1 MSSSSGFCIWR
12 PSLDVDSPAVADS
25 TLSPRV
31 LLVDDH
37 EIYRAGL
44 RGLLEEAGIDIVG
57 EAANGEAAVSLVEEK
72 HPNVVIMDLNMPG
85 IGGIEATREIT
96 TLSPL
101 TRVIMLT
108 VSSAAPDITDAVLAG
123 ACGYLL
129 KSATTQEIVNGIGAA
144 SRGDALL
151 SPSVAA
157 KLLDRVREAPVRPE
171 VPDAAQASL
180 TEREIEVLKLLSSG
194 MDNAEIGRT
203 LFISPS
209 TVKNHIS
216 SILLKL
222 QIENR
227 IQAAVYAV
235 RSGLA

>member
-1 MSSSSGFCIWR
+1 MG
-12 PSLDVDSPAVADS
+12 PPP
-25 TLSPRV
+25 SPRV

-57 EAANGEAAVSLVEEK
+57 EAATGEGAVEVVKDK

-85 IGGIEATREIT
+85 IGGIEATRQIT
-96 TLSPL
+96 TVAPL
-101 TRVIMLT
+101 ARVIMLT

-129 KSATTQEIVNGIGAA
+129 KSATTQEIVSGIAAA
-144 SRGDALL
+144 SRGEALL

-157 KLLDRVREAPVRPE
+157 KLLERVREQPVAPT
-171 VPDAAQASL
+171 VPDPSSASL
-180 TEREIEVLKLLSSG
+180 TARELEVLRLLSSG

-235 RSGLA
+235 RSGLV

>member
-1 MSSSSGFCIWR
+1 
-12 PSLDVDSPAVADS
+12 VDSA
-25 TLSPRV
+25 LNPRV

-57 EAANGEAAVSLVEEK
+57 EAGNGEDALALVEQK

-85 IGGIEATREIT
+85 MGGIEAARQIS
-96 TLSPL
+96 TLAPL

-129 KSATTQEIVNGIGAA
+129 KSATTQEIVTGITAA
-144 SRGDALL
+144 ARGDALL

-157 KLLDRVREAPVRPE
+157 KLLERVREAPVRPN
-171 VPDAAQASL
+171 VPDPASASL
-180 TEREIEVLKLLSSG
+180 TDREIEVLRLLSSG

-235 RSGLA
+235 RSGLV

>member
-1 MSSSSGFCIWR
+1 
-12 PSLDVDSPAVADS
+12 VADS
-25 TLSPRV
+25 PLNPRV

-57 EAANGEAAVSLVEEK
+57 EAASGEGALALVEEK

-85 IGGIEATREIT
+85 MGGIEAARQIA
-96 TLSPL
+96 TLAPL

-129 KSATTQEIVNGIGAA
+129 KSATTQEIVGGITAA

-157 KLLDRVREAPVRPE
+157 KLLERVREAPVRPNI
-171 VPDAAQASL
+171 PDPASASL
-180 TEREIEVLKLLSSG
+180 TDRELEVLRLLSSG

-235 RSGLA
+235 RSGLV

>member
-1 MSSSSGFCIWR
+1 MLEPTS
-12 PSLDVDSPAVADS
+12 
-25 TLSPRV
+25 SPRV

-44 RGLLEEAGIDIVG
+44 RGLLEEQGIDIVG
-57 EAANGEAAVSLVEEK
+57 EAVNGESALALVEGK

-85 IGGIEATREIT
+85 IGGIEATRQIT
-96 TLSPL
+96 TLAPL

-129 KSATTQEIVNGIGAA
+129 KSATTQEIVSGIAAA

-157 KLLDRVREAPVRPE
+157 RLLERVRESPVRQAVLDP
-171 VPDAAQASL
+171 ARASL
-180 TEREIEVLKLLSSG
+180 TEREIDVLRLLASG

>member
-1 MSSSSGFCIWR
+1 V
-12 PSLDVDSPAVADS
+12 VDSAPN
-25 TLSPRV
+25 PRV

-44 RGLLEEAGIDIVG
+44 RGLLVEAGTDIVG
-57 EAANGEAAVSLVEEK
+57 EAATGEGALELVEEK

-85 IGGIEATREIT
+85 IGGIEATRQIT
-96 TLSPL
+96 TLAPL

-129 KSATTQEIVNGIGAA
+129 KSATTQEIVSGIAA
-144 SRGDALL
+144 AARGDALL

-157 KLLDRVREAPVRPE
+157 RLLERVRETPVRPS
-171 VPDAAQASL
+171 VPDPASASL
-180 TEREIEVLKLLSSG
+180 TDREIEVLRLLASG

>member
-1 MSSSSGFCIWR
+1 
-12 PSLDVDSPAVADS
+12 
-25 TLSPRV
+25 
-31 LLVDDH
+31 VDDH

-57 EAANGEAAVSLVEEK
+57 EAANGEDALRLVEEK

-85 IGGIEATREIT
+85 IGGIEATRQIT
-96 TLSPL
+96 TVAPL
-101 TRVIMLT
+101 ANVVMLT

-129 KSATTQEIVNGIGAA
+129 KSATTQEIVSGIAA
-144 SRGDALL
+144 AARGDALL

-157 KLLDRVREAPVRPE
+157 KLLERVREQPARQS
-171 VPDAAQASL
+171 VPDPASASL
-180 TEREIEVLKLLSSG
+180 TDREIEVLRLLSSG

-235 RSGLA
+235 RSGLV

>member
-1 MSSSSGFCIWR
+1 M
-12 PSLDVDSPAVADS
+12 VDSPV
-25 TLSPRV
+25 SPRV

-57 EAANGEAAVSLVEEK
+57 EAATGEAAVELVEEK

-85 IGGIEATREIT
+85 IGGIDATRQI
-96 TLSPL
+96 SMVAPL
-101 TRVIMLT
+101 ARVIMLT
-108 VSSAAPDITDAVLAG
+108 VSSAAPDPT
-123 ACGYLL
+123 
-129 KSATTQEIVNGIGAA
+129 S
-144 SRGDALL
+144 
-151 SPSVAA
+151 
-157 KLLDRVREAPVRPE
+157 
-171 VPDAAQASL
+171 ASL
-180 TEREIEVLKLLSSG
+180 TGREHEVLRLLSSG

-235 RSGLA
+235 RSGLV

>member
-1 MSSSSGFCIWR
+1 MQE
-12 PSLDVDSPAVADS
+12 PTV
-25 TLSPRV
+25 SPRV

-44 RGLLEEAGIDIVG
+44 RGLLEEQGIDIVG
-57 EAANGEAAVSLVEEK
+57 EAANGEDALQLVEGK
-72 HPNVVIMDLNMPG
+72 HPSVVIMDLNMPG
-85 IGGIEATREIT
+85 IGGIEATRQIAT
-96 TLSPL
+96 VAPL

-129 KSATTQEIVNGIGAA
+129 KSATTQEIVAGIGAA
-144 SRGDALL
+144 ARGDALL

-157 KLLDRVREAPVRPE
+157 KLLDRVREAPARPA
-171 VPDAAQASL
+171 VPDPAQASL
-180 TEREIEVLKLLSSG
+180 TERELEVLRLLASG

-235 RSGLA
+235 RSGLV

>member
-1 MSSSSGFCIWR
+1 MVESI
-12 PSLDVDSPAVADS
+12 P
-25 TLSPRV
+25 SPRV

-44 RGLLEEAGIDIVG
+44 RGLLEEAGTDIVG
-57 EAANGEAAVSLVEEK
+57 EAATGESALEIVEEK

-85 IGGIEATREIT
+85 IGGIEATRQIT
-96 TLSPL
+96 TLAPL

-129 KSATTQEIVNGIGAA
+129 KSATTQEIVAGIAA
-144 SRGDALL
+144 AARGDALL

-157 KLLDRVREAPVRPE
+157 RLLERVRETPVRPS
-171 VPDAAQASL
+171 VPDPASASL
-180 TEREIEVLKLLSSG
+180 TERELEVLRLLASG

>member
-1 MSSSSGFCIWR
+1 MAEL
-12 PSLDVDSPAVADS
+12 P
-25 TLSPRV
+25 SPRV

-57 EAANGEAAVSLVEEK
+57 EASNGEAAIELVEQK

-85 IGGIEATREIT
+85 IGGIEAARQIA

-129 KSATTQEIVNGIGAA
+129 KSATTQEIVTGISAA

-151 SPSVAA
+151 SPSIAA
-157 KLLDRVREAPVRPE
+157 KLLERVREAPVRPN
-171 VPDAAQASL
+171 VPDPASASL
-180 TEREIEVLKLLSSG
+180 TDREIEVLRLLSSG

-235 RSGLA
+235 RSGLV

>member
-1 MSSSSGFCIWR
+1 VTDTA
-12 PSLDVDSPAVADS
+12 P
-25 TLSPRV
+25 SPRV

-57 EAANGEAAVSLVEEK
+57 EAANGETALDLVEEK

-85 IGGIEATREIT
+85 IGGIEATRQIT
-96 TLSPL
+96 TIAPL

-129 KSATTQEIVNGIGAA
+129 KSATTQEIVSGIAAA

-157 KLLDRVREAPVRPE
+157 KLLERVRETPVRAA
-171 VPDAAQASL
+171 VPDPASASL
-180 TEREIEVLKLLSSG
+180 TERELEVLRLLSSG

-235 RSGLA
+235 RSGLV

>member
-1 MSSSSGFCIWR
+1 MPESV
-12 PSLDVDSPAVADS
+12 P
-25 TLSPRV
+25 SPRV

-44 RGLLEEAGIDIVG
+44 RGLLEEQGIDIVG
-57 EAANGEAAVSLVEEK
+57 EASNGEDALELVEEK
-72 HPNVVIMDLNMPG
+72 HPGVVIMDLNMPG
-85 IGGIEATREIT
+85 IGGIEATRRIA
-96 TLSPL
+96 TLAPL

-129 KSATTQEIVNGIGAA
+129 KSATTQEIVSGIAA
-144 SRGDALL
+144 AARGDALL

-157 KLLDRVREAPVRPE
+157 KLLERVREYPVRHT
-171 VPDAAQASL
+171 VPDPAQASL
-180 TEREIEVLKLLSSG
+180 TAREIEVLRLLSEG
-194 MDNAEIGRT
+194 LDNAEIGRT

>member
-1 MSSSSGFCIWR
+1 MAE
-12 PSLDVDSPAVADS
+12 PP
-25 TLSPRV
+25 LSPRV

-57 EAANGEAAVSLVEEK
+57 EAASGEVALELVEAK

-85 IGGIEATREIT
+85 IGGIEAARQIATVA
-96 TLSPL
+96 PL
-101 TRVIMLT
+101 ARVIMLT

-129 KSATTQEIVNGIGAA
+129 KSATTQEIVSGIAAA

-157 KLLDRVREAPVRPE
+157 KLLERGREQPARPAGRRAAGAPGGARPDIGFADGPRARSAPVAVVRNGQRGDRP
-171 VPDAAQASL
+171 
-180 TEREIEVLKLLSSG
+180 
-194 MDNAEIGRT
+194 
-203 LFISPS
+203 
-209 TVKNHIS
+209 H
-216 SILLKL
+216 
-222 QIENR
+222 
-227 IQAAVYAV
+227 AVHQPV
-235 RSGLA
+235 

>member
-1 MSSSSGFCIWR
+1 MAES
-12 PSLDVDSPAVADS
+12 A
-25 TLSPRV
+25 LSPRV

-44 RGLLEEAGIDIVG
+44 RGLLEDAGIDIVG
-57 EAANGEAAVSLVEEK
+57 EAATGEGALALVEQK
-72 HPNVVIMDLNMPG
+72 HPSVVIMDLNMPG
-85 IGGIEATREIT
+85 IGGIEATRQIT
-96 TLSPL
+96 TVAPL

-129 KSATTQEIVNGIGAA
+129 KSATTQEIVSGITAA
-144 SRGDALL
+144 ARGDALL

-157 KLLDRVREAPVRPE
+157 KLLERVREAPARPS
-171 VPDAAQASL
+171 VPDPASASL
-180 TEREIEVLKLLSSG
+180 TEREIEVLRLLSSG

-235 RSGLA
+235 RSGLV

>member
-1 MSSSSGFCIWR
+1 V
-12 PSLDVDSPAVADS
+12 VDSA
-25 TLSPRV
+25 LSPRV

-44 RGLLEEAGIDIVG
+44 RGLLEDAGIDIVG
-57 EAANGEAAVSLVEEK
+57 EAANGEAALTLVEQK

-85 IGGIEATREIT
+85 MGGIEAARRIA
-96 TLSPL
+96 TLAPL

-108 VSSAAPDITDAVLAG
+108 VSSAAPDITDAVVAG

-129 KSATTQEIVNGIGAA
+129 KSATTQEIVSGITAA
-144 SRGDALL
+144 AKGDALL

-157 KLLDRVREAPVRPE
+157 KLLERVREAPARPP
-171 VPDAAQASL
+171 VPDPASASL
-180 TEREIEVLKLLSSG
+180 TDREMEVLRLLSSG

-235 RSGLA
+235 RSGLV

>member
-1 MSSSSGFCIWR
+1 M
-12 PSLDVDSPAVADS
+12 ADS
-25 TLSPRV
+25 VASPRV

-44 RGLLEEAGIDIVG
+44 RGLLEEQGIDIVG
-57 EAANGEAAVSLVEEK
+57 EAVNGEGALQLVEEK

-85 IGGIEATREIT
+85 IGGIEATRQIA
-96 TLSPL
+96 TLAPL

-108 VSSAAPDITDAVLAG
+108 VSQAAPDITDAVLAG

-129 KSATTQEIVNGIGAA
+129 KSATTQEIVSGIAA
-144 SRGDALL
+144 AARGDALL

-157 KLLDRVREAPVRPE
+157 KLLERVRETPVRPA
-171 VPDAAQASL
+171 VPDPAQASL
-180 TEREIEVLKLLSSG
+180 TEREIEVLRLLSSG

-235 RSGLA
+235 RSGLV

>member
-1 MSSSSGFCIWR
+1 
-12 PSLDVDSPAVADS
+12 VADPPF
-25 TLSPRV
+25 SPRV

-57 EAANGEAAVSLVEEK
+57 EAPNGEDALSLIEQK

-85 IGGIEATREIT
+85 MGGIEATRQIA
-96 TLSPL
+96 TLAPL

-129 KSATTQEIVNGIGAA
+129 KSSTTTEIVNGISAA
-144 SRGDALL
+144 ARGEALL

-157 KLLDRVREAPVRPE
+157 KLLDRVRESPVRPE

-180 TEREIEVLKLLSSG
+180 TDREIEVLKLLSSG

-235 RSGLA
+235 RSGLV

>member
-1 MSSSSGFCIWR
+1 M
-12 PSLDVDSPAVADS
+12 
-25 TLSPRV
+25 
-31 LLVDDH
+31 
-37 EIYRAGL
+37 
-44 RGLLEEAGIDIVG
+44 RGSA
-57 EAANGEAAVSLVEEK
+57 
-72 HPNVVIMDLNMPG
+72 
-85 IGGIEATREIT
+85 
-96 TLSPL
+96 
-101 TRVIMLT
+101 LT
-108 VSSAAPDITDAVLAG
+108 VRPVYAHRATASARSRVTLGDAIRIVRDVRLAG

-157 KLLDRVREAPVRPE
+157 KLLDRVRESPAPSAA
-171 VPDAAQASL
+171 PDPAQASL
-180 TEREIEVLKLLSSG
+180 TDRELEVLKLLASG
-194 MDNAEIGRT
+194 MDNADIGRS

-235 RSGLA
+235 RSGIV

>member
-1 MSSSSGFCIWR
+1 
-12 PSLDVDSPAVADS
+12 VAE
-25 TLSPRV
+25 LPSPRV

-57 EAANGEAAVSLVEEK
+57 EAANGEGALDLVEQK

-85 IGGIEATREIT
+85 IGGIEAARQIA
-96 TLSPL
+96 TLAPL

-108 VSSAAPDITDAVLAG
+108 VSSAAPDITDAVIAG

-129 KSATTQEIVNGIGAA
+129 KSATTQEIVTGIAAA

-151 SPSVAA
+151 SPSIAA
-157 KLLDRVREAPVRPE
+157 KLLERVREAPVRPN
-171 VPDAAQASL
+171 VPDPASASL
-180 TEREIEVLKLLSSG
+180 TGREIEVLRLLSSG

-235 RSGLA
+235 RSGLV

>member
-1 MSSSSGFCIWR
+1 M
-12 PSLDVDSPAVADS
+12 PDS
-25 TLSPRV
+25 TPSPRV

-44 RGLLEEAGIDIVG
+44 RGLLVEQGIDIVG
-57 EAANGEAAVSLVEEK
+57 EAPNGEQALELVEAK
-72 HPNVVIMDLNMPG
+72 HPSVVIMDLNMPG
-85 IGGIEATREIT
+85 IGGIEATRRIA
-96 TLSPL
+96 TLAPL

-129 KSATTQEIVNGIGAA
+129 KSATTTEIVAGIAA
-144 SRGDALL
+144 AARGDALL

-157 KLLDRVREAPVRPE
+157 KLLERVREAPVRPT
-171 VPDAAQASL
+171 VPDPAQASL
-180 TEREIEVLKLLSSG
+180 TERETEVLRLLASG
-194 MDNAEIGRT
+194 MDNADIGRT

-235 RSGLA
+235 RSGLV

>member
-1 MSSSSGFCIWR
+1 M
-12 PSLDVDSPAVADS
+12 LDSAPN
-25 TLSPRV
+25 PRV

-44 RGLLEEAGIDIVG
+44 RGLLQEAGIDIVG
-57 EAANGEAAVSLVEEK
+57 EAANGEAAVGLVEEK

-123 ACGYLL
+123 ASGYLL
-129 KSATTQEIVNGIGAA
+129 KSATTQEIVSGIASAA
-144 SRGDALL
+144 RGDALL

-157 KLLDRVREAPVRPE
+157 KLLERVRETPVRAS
-171 VPDAAQASL
+171 VPDPGSASL
-180 TEREIEVLKLLSSG
+180 TAREIEVLKLLASG

>member
-1 MSSSSGFCIWR
+1 
-12 PSLDVDSPAVADS
+12 VVEPA
-25 TLSPRV
+25 LSPRV

-57 EAANGEAAVSLVEEK
+57 EAANGEKALALVEEK
-72 HPNVVIMDLNMPG
+72 HPSVVIMDLNMPG
-85 IGGIEATREIT
+85 MGGIEAARQIS
-96 TLSPL
+96 TLAPL

-129 KSATTQEIVNGIGAA
+129 KSATTQEIVTGITAA
-144 SRGDALL
+144 ARGDALL

-157 KLLDRVREAPVRPE
+157 KLLERVREAPVRPN
-171 VPDAAQASL
+171 VPDPASASL
-180 TEREIEVLKLLSSG
+180 TDREIEVLRLLSSG

-235 RSGLA
+235 RSGLV

>member
-1 MSSSSGFCIWR
+1 
-12 PSLDVDSPAVADS
+12 VAEPVP
-25 TLSPRV
+25 SPRV

-57 EAANGEAAVSLVEEK
+57 EAASGEAALALVDAK

-85 IGGIEATREIT
+85 MGGIEAARQIATVA
-96 TLSPL
+96 PL

-129 KSATTQEIVNGIGAA
+129 KSATTQEIVNGITVAA
-144 SRGDALL
+144 RGDALL

-157 KLLDRVREAPVRPE
+157 KLLERVREAPVRPN
-171 VPDAAQASL
+171 VPDPASASL
-180 TEREIEVLKLLSSG
+180 TDREIEVLRLLSSG

-235 RSGLA
+235 RSGLV

>member
-1 MSSSSGFCIWR
+1 MAQS
-12 PSLDVDSPAVADS
+12 AV
-25 TLSPRV
+25 SPRV

-57 EAANGEAAVSLVEEK
+57 EAATGEGALQLVEQK

-85 IGGIEATREIT
+85 MGGIEATRQIA
-96 TLSPL
+96 TLAPL

-129 KSATTQEIVNGIGAA
+129 KSATTQEIVSGIAA
-144 SRGDALL
+144 ATRGDALL

-157 KLLDRVREAPVRPE
+157 KLLERVREQPARPA
-171 VPDAAQASL
+171 VPDLASASL
-180 TEREIEVLKLLSSG
+180 TDRELEVLRLLSSG

-235 RSGLA
+235 RSGLV

>member
-1 MSSSSGFCIWR
+1 M
-12 PSLDVDSPAVADS
+12 ADS
-25 TLSPRV
+25 ALSPRV

-44 RGLLEEAGIDIVG
+44 RGLLVEQGIDIVG
-57 EAANGEAAVSLVEEK
+57 EAANGEQALEVVEAK

-85 IGGIEATREIT
+85 IGGIEATRRIT
-96 TLSPL
+96 TLAPL

-129 KSATTQEIVNGIGAA
+129 KSATTQEIVAGIAAA

-157 KLLDRVREAPVRPE
+157 KLLERVREAPSRPA
-171 VPDAAQASL
+171 VPDPAQAAL
-180 TEREIEVLKLLSSG
+180 TEREIEVLRLLASG

-235 RSGLA
+235 RSGLV

>member
-1 MSSSSGFCIWR
+1 VVES
-12 PSLDVDSPAVADS
+12 A
-25 TLSPRV
+25 LSPRV

-57 EAANGEAAVSLVEEK
+57 EAANGEGALVLVEEK
-72 HPNVVIMDLNMPG
+72 HPSVVIMDLNMPG
-85 IGGIEATREIT
+85 IGGIEATRQIT
-96 TLSPL
+96 TIAPL
-101 TRVIMLT
+101 ARVIMLT

-129 KSATTQEIVNGIGAA
+129 KSATTQEIVAGISAA

-157 KLLDRVREAPVRPE
+157 KLLDRVRETPVRPS
-171 VPDAAQASL
+171 VPDPASASL
-180 TEREIEVLKLLSSG
+180 TGRELEVLRLLSSG

-235 RSGLA
+235 RSGLV

>member
-1 MSSSSGFCIWR
+1 MA
-12 PSLDVDSPAVADS
+12 DSP
-25 TLSPRV
+25 LSPRV

-57 EAANGEAAVSLVEEK
+57 EAASGEAALTLVEEK

-85 IGGIEATREIT
+85 MGGIEAARQIA
-96 TLSPL
+96 TLAPL

-129 KSATTQEIVNGIGAA
+129 KSATTQEIVGGITAA

-157 KLLDRVREAPVRPE
+157 KLLERVREAPARPNI
-171 VPDAAQASL
+171 PDPASASL
-180 TEREIEVLKLLSSG
+180 TDREIEVLRLLSSG

-235 RSGLA
+235 RSGLV

>member
-1 MSSSSGFCIWR
+1 
-12 PSLDVDSPAVADS
+12 VADS
-25 TLSPRV
+25 ALSPRV

-57 EAANGEAAVSLVEEK
+57 EAANGEAALTLVEQK
-72 HPNVVIMDLNMPG
+72 HPSVVIMDLNMPG
-85 IGGIEATREIT
+85 MGGIEAARQIA
-96 TLSPL
+96 TLAPL

-108 VSSAAPDITDAVLAG
+108 VSSAAPDITDAVVAG

-129 KSATTQEIVNGIGAA
+129 KSATTQEIVSGITAA
-144 SRGDALL
+144 ARGEALL

-157 KLLDRVREAPVRPE
+157 KLLERVREAPARPT
-171 VPDAAQASL
+171 VPDPASASL
-180 TEREIEVLKLLSSG
+180 TDRELEVLRLLSSG

-235 RSGLA
+235 RSGLV

>member
-1 MSSSSGFCIWR
+1 
-12 PSLDVDSPAVADS
+12 VADS
-25 TLSPRV
+25 PSPRV

-57 EAANGEAAVSLVEEK
+57 EAANGEAALELVEEK

-85 IGGIEATREIT
+85 IGGIEATRQIA
-96 TLSPL
+96 TLAPL
-101 TRVIMLT
+101 ARVIMLT
-108 VSSAAPDITDAVLAG
+108 VSSAAPDITDAVLSG

-129 KSATTQEIVNGIGAA
+129 KSATTQEIVSGITAA
-144 SRGDALL
+144 VRGDALL

-157 KLLDRVREAPVRPE
+157 KLLERVREQPVRPT
-171 VPDAAQASL
+171 VPDPASASL
-180 TEREIEVLKLLSSG
+180 TAREVEVLRLLSSG

-235 RSGLA
+235 RSGLV

>member
-1 MSSSSGFCIWR
+1 MA
-12 PSLDVDSPAVADS
+12 DSPI
-25 TLSPRV
+25 SPRV

-57 EAANGEAAVSLVEEK
+57 EAANGEAALQLVEEK

-85 IGGIEATREIT
+85 MGGIEAARHIA
-96 TLSPL
+96 TLAPL
-101 TRVIMLT
+101 ARVIMLT
-108 VSSAAPDITDAVLAG
+108 VSSAAPDITDAVVAG

-129 KSATTQEIVNGIGAA
+129 KSATTQEIVSGIAA
-144 SRGDALL
+144 AARGDALL

-157 KLLDRVREAPVRPE
+157 KLLERVREQPVRPAI
-171 VPDAAQASL
+171 PDPSSASL
-180 TEREIEVLKLLSSG
+180 TDRELEVLRLLSSG

-235 RSGLA
+235 RSGLV